1 MNKKLIT
8 TLVLSSLVASA
19 FAVNAGAATDK
30 QVLKDEK
37 GQVHN
42 VAGKLGTVSGATAE
56 ARALAALDK
65 VSADFGFAKA
75 AGNFKSK
82 NSHADEN
89 GVTHTK
95 LDQVING
102 IPVLNHEMIVHEQ
115 NGAVQGVTG
124 DFRERNR
131 ESNRCYRFHRQAVPS
146 GYCEIDLRCSRQQSS
161 SRIQR
166 KRCVPWQHAGQ
177 LANPRER
184 C

>member
-56 ARALAALDK
+56 ARAMAALDK

-82 NSHADEN
+82 STHADEN

-124 DFRERNR
+124 DFV
-131 ESNRCYRFHRQAVPS
+131 A
-146 GYCEIDLRCSRQQSS
+146 LT
-161 SRIQR
+161 
-166 KRCVPWQHAGQ
+166 
-177 LANPRER
+177 ANASKATVTSA
-184 C
+184 